1 MQAISRRA
9 LLLEMIRD
17 YEQAAS
23 DLRRLISLLMRQ
35 MENKINQ
42 SGPSDKMSFMNE
54 IRQTQQKLSAIE
66 EESRKN
72 IPLNMYLIL

>member
-1 MQAISRRA
+1 MQVISRRA

-23 DLRRLISLLMRQ
+23 DLQRLISLLMRQ

-42 SGPSDKMSFMNE
+42 SGSSDKTSFMSE